1 MSTTSGTSGNK
12 IILGYLIGALGASF
26 FATKGILIKLA
37 LIENVDAITT
47 LTWRMIIALPFFIL
61 IGYFGYR
68 RRVAQ
73 TKGKLL
79 TWKAL
84 ATVGAIGAL
93 GYYLASYLDFAGLTY
108 ISAQF
113 DRLIL
118 LTYPIFVVLIGA
130 IFQGRPLQP
139 KMLIALFISYGGL
152 AVIFARDLQLDGHS
166 TIIGASLVLGA
177 ALSYAVYQVLAKP
190 HIDRIGA
197 RLFTS
202 IAMTAAGLV
211 VIVHFFIVNDL
222 SDLSLPPRA
231 MMLMF
236 AVATISTVV
245 PAYLISISIGM
256 VGPEPTAV
264 IGNVSTLVTIGL
276 AVSVL
281 GEPFTIWHAAGAAM
295 VLIGVISF
303 TQMDRVAKEAAAR
316 KVQIPS

>member
-1 MSTTSGTSGNK
+1 MTETKKNQ
-12 IILGYLIGALGASF
+12 ILLGYFIGALGASF

-37 LIENVDAITT
+37 LIEEVDAITT

-61 IGYFGYR
+61 IGYFGYKSR
-68 RRVAQ
+68 IA
-73 TKGKLL
+73 KGEKIQL
-79 TWKAL
+79 TRKSFL
-84 ATVGAIGAL
+84 TIGLIGAL

-130 IFQGRPLQP
+130 IFQGRPLNA
-139 KMLIALFISYGGL
+139 KMLLALFISYGGL
-152 AVIFARDLQLDGHS
+152 AVIFARDLQIDGQS
-166 TIIGASLVLGA
+166 TIIGAALVLGA
-177 ALSYAVYQVLAKP
+177 ALSYAVYQILAKP

-211 VIVHFFIVNDL
+211 VICHFFLVNGFEDL
-222 SDLSLPPRA
+222 LLEPRA
-231 MMLMF
+231 MLIMF
-236 AVATISTVV
+236 GVGTISTVV

-264 IGNVSTLVTIGL
+264 IGNISTLVTIGL
-276 AVSVL
+276 AVSIL

-303 TQMDRVAKEAAAR
+303 TQMDRRAKEAAAR
-316 KVQIPS
+316 EVQIPS

>member
-1 MSTTSGTSGNK
+1 MASTSGNRV
-12 IILGYLIGALGASF
+12 IQGYLIGALGACF
-26 FATKGILIKLA
+26 FSTKGILIKLA
-37 LIENVDAITT
+37 LIEDVDAITT
-47 LTWRMIIALPFFIL
+47 LTWRMIIALPFFII

-68 RRVAQ
+68 RRVARSDQ
-73 TKGKLL
+73 PLL
-79 TWKAL
+79 TARSIL
-84 ATVGAIGAL
+84 AVGAIGAL
-93 GYYLASYLDFAGLTY
+93 GYYLASYLDFAALTY

-118 LTYPIFVVLIGA
+118 LTYPIFVVLIGV
-130 IFQGRPLQP
+130 IFQGRPMQP
-139 KMLIALFISYGGL
+139 RMMIALMISYGGL
-152 AVIFARDLQLDGHS
+152 AVIFARDLQIDGYS
-166 TIIGASLVLGA
+166 TVIGALLVLGA

-211 VIVHFFIVNDL
+211 VIAHFLLINDL

-231 MMLMF
+231 MMLMV

-245 PAYLISISIGM
+245 PAYLISISIGI

-264 IGNVSTLVTIGL
+264 IGNISTLVTIGL

-281 GEPFTIWHAAGAAM
+281 GEPFTIWHAAGAGM

-303 TQMDRVAKEAAAR
+303 TQMDRRAKEAAAR

>member
-1 MSTTSGTSGNK
+1 M
-12 IILGYLIGALGASF
+12 ILGYLVGALGASF

-68 RRVAQ
+68 RRVAEND
-73 TKGKLL
+73 GPLL
-79 TWKAL
+79 TAKSL
-84 ATVGAIGAL
+84 LTVAAIGAL

-130 IFQGRPLQP
+130 IFQGRRLKP
-139 KMLIALFISYGGL
+139 KMIIALFVSYGGL
-152 AVIFARDLQLDGHS
+152 AVIFARDLQIDGQS
-166 TIIGASLVLGA
+166 TIIGGALVLGA
-177 ALSYAVYQVLAKP
+177 ALSYAIYQVLAKP

-211 VIVHFFIVNDL
+211 VIAHFFLINDF

-236 AVATISTVV
+236 AVATISTVI

-276 AVSVL
+276 AVTIL
-281 GEPFTIWHAAGAAM
+281 GEDFTLWHAAGAAM

-303 TQMDRVAKEAAAR
+303 TQMDRRAKEAAAR
-316 KVQIPS
+316 KMQMPS

>member
-1 MSTTSGTSGNK
+1 MSNTSSIK

-37 LIENVDAITT
+37 LIEDVDAITT

-68 RRVAQ
+68 RRVNE
-73 TKGKLL
+73 TEGKLL
-79 TWKAL
+79 TGKAL
-84 ATVGAIGAL
+84 VTVGAIGAL

-130 IFQGRPLQP
+130 VFQGRPLNA
-139 KMLIALFISYGGL
+139 KMLAALFISYGGL
-152 AVIFARDLQLDGHS
+152 ALIFARDLQIDGRS
-166 TIIGASLVLGA
+166 TIIGSLLVLGA
-177 ALSYAVYQVLAKP
+177 ALSYAIYQILAKP

-202 IAMTAAGLV
+202 IAMTAAGVV
-211 VIVHFFIVNDL
+211 VITHFFLVNDL
-222 SDLSLPPRA
+222 ADLMLPPRA

-236 AVATISTVV
+236 AVATISTVI

-264 IGNVSTLVTIGL
+264 IGNISTLVTIGL
-276 AVSVL
+276 AVSIL
-281 GEPFTIWHAAGAAM
+281 GEPFTLWHAAGAAM

-303 TQMDRVAKEAAAR
+303 TQMDRRAKEAAAR
-316 KVQIPS
+316 KVQFPS

>member
-1 MSTTSGTSGNK
+1 MSTTSSNK

-37 LIENVDAITT
+37 LIEDVDAITT

-68 RRVAQ
+68 RRVAE
-73 TKGKLL
+73 TEGKLL
-79 TWKAL
+79 TGKAL

-130 IFQGRPLQP
+130 IFQGRPLNA
-139 KMLIALFISYGGL
+139 KMLAALFISYGGL
-152 AVIFARDLQLDGHS
+152 ALIFARDLQIDGRS
-166 TIIGASLVLGA
+166 TIIGSLLVLGA
-177 ALSYAVYQVLAKP
+177 ALSYAVYQILAKP

-202 IAMTAAGLV
+202 IAMTAAGVV
-211 VIVHFFIVNDL
+211 VIIHFFIVNDF
-222 SDLSLPPRA
+222 SDLMLPPRA

-236 AVATISTVV
+236 AVATISTVI

-264 IGNVSTLVTIGL
+264 IGNISTLVTIGL
-276 AVSVL
+276 AVSIL

-303 TQMDRVAKEAAAR
+303 TQMDRRAKEAAAR
-316 KVQIPS
+316 KVQFPS